1 MGKAGCAATSPD
13 GERWGVKGSGD
24 VLLLHGTPSPRVTR
38 KEFPCLALLQYL
50 CEKQAAQCCP
60 TPETEAMQ
68 ALQLVR
74 QGRSKGCF
82 VPASFWRVFSLYLAR
97 FYAIVFLIVFR
108 AVAWCGL

>member
-1 MGKAGCAATSPD
+1 M
-13 GERWGVKGSGD
+13 
-24 VLLLHGTPSPRVTR
+24 LLLHGMPSPSITG

-50 CEKQAAQCCP
+50 CEKQVAWCCP

-68 ALQLVR
+68 ALQLGR

-82 VPASFWRVFSLYLAR
+82 VPSKFWRVLSLCVAR
-97 FYAIVFLIVFR
+97 FCAVAFLTVFH